1 MPRSRREFSQQE
13 IESVREMQIRGES
26 RGEIARSLGV
36 TASSFSWYMQ
46 CGVFGDLP
54 RQPGRRAGGKGK
66 LQKPDIES
74 EGILFGVPYKDWR
87 LRMIEIRD
95 GWPDDERARRMD
107 QVVPN
112 RSDNYS
118 LFKKNN
124 PFLDNKSPPGRNP
137 PECT

>member
-1 MPRSRREFSQQE
+1 MPRPRREFSQQE

-36 TASSFSWYMQ
+36 TTSSFSWYMQ
-46 CGVFGDLP
+46 CNVFGNLP

-95 GWPDDERARRMD
+95 GWDGEEMVRRSKGEL
-107 QVVPN
+107 PN

-118 LFKKNN
+118 MFKKNN
-124 PFLDNKSPPGRNP
+124 PFQDNKSPPGRNP
-137 PECT
+137 PERT